1 VKEEKAKIRIK
12 VKTLIAGV
20 NRIEASKKI
29 TQKLEEFMPN
39 KGFVLGFEPLSDEP
53 DISTLIDKLKEEK
66 RLVLVCGERS
76 NPILVSDVK
85 DISLALIPG
94 RAFNKKGVRLGRGGG
109 TFDRILS
116 KIKCL
121 KIGVAFNVQ
130 ILDELPKESHDQPVD
145 IIVTEKEIIK
155 CNIDFS
161 GK

>member
-1 VKEEKAKIRIK
+1 
-12 VKTLIAGV
+12 
-20 NRIEASKKI
+20 
-29 TQKLEEFMPN
+29 
-39 KGFVLGFEPLSDEP
+39 LGFEPLSDEP